1 MRRQLFLFLL
11 TAALLGAAGS
21 VQAGPFHVRRAVREA
36 EGLGVEPFNE
46 FSDGTFC
53 PDLICEGDEMAAP
66 DGFCPEESELSP
78 LPWPE
83 RGRRWGRGRWSG
95 LNEWEPFYPQD
106 EFYGGGFPAYGEFS
120 PEAGYYPQT
129 SGSYEI
135 MPKKSLFNGRDLT
148 GWTAREGAEPPK
160 GWTVEDGA
168 IHMKEPGDNLY
179 TAGEYENFILEF
191 EFRIEK
197 KGANSGLK
205 YKTWKTDGWGMGC
218 EYQIFDDSSAP
229 NQKPQYRTA
238 SLYDV
243 YEPVLSTDLSRLG
256 EYNKGKIVVMGNY
269 IEHWLNGVRTVSATI
284 DSAEWKARVAK
295 SKFAEE
301 PKFGHV
307 GASRLFLQDHGS
319 EVWFRNIELTELRPC
334 PW

>member
-1 MRRQLFLFLL
+1 MRRQLFLFFL
-11 TAALLGAAGS
+11 AISLLGTAETI
-21 VQAGPFHVRRAVREA
+21 QAGPFHARRTAQEA
-36 EGLGVEPFNE
+36 EGRSSGAFAGY
-46 FSDGTFC
+46 SDGKFC
-53 PDLICEGDEMAAP
+53 RDSYSQGSAVGVSKEA
-66 DGFCPEESELSP
+66 ELSSRSA
-78 LPWPE
+78 L
-83 RGRRWGRGRWSG
+83 GRRGWGRWSG
-95 LNEWEPFYPQD
+95 STDGGSFYPQD
-106 EFYGGGFPAYGEFS
+106 EFYGGGIPETGAYPRTG
-120 PEAGYYPQT
+120 
-129 SGSYEI
+129 GSYEI

-148 GWTAREGAEPPK
+148 GWTARQGDEPPK

-179 TAGEYENFILEF
+179 TADEYENFILEF
-191 EFRIEK
+191 DFRIEK

-229 NQKPQYRTA
+229 KQKPQYRTA

-243 YEPVLSTDLSRLG
+243 YEPAISADLSRLG

-269 IEHWLNGVRTVSATI
+269 VEHWLNGVRTVSATI